1 MNTDILLENALAYG
15 LKQGADSCE
24 IFATAGENRRL
35 VVGEGEVKDREI
47 AVNSGFSLR
56 LLKDNVLGFSYGSE
70 LSKEAL
76 TKAVDEALISS
87 RFLEPEPLLAFTLPG
102 GKYPDFPGYIP
113 EAVSFPQELEFAQAM
128 EKLALE
134 QNHISEVDKATLSIV
149 RGEVKLKNSLGLDL
163 EYSTGYSSCSL
174 LAVAED
180 GGERETGGEF
190 MAARRFSEL
199 KPEKVAVSAG
209 FNAANKLHAIR
220 VPGGDYPVVLHS
232 DAVLSLLSVILP
244 GFLGD
249 NIRKEQSVL
258 VGKLGKT
265 IASQEITI
273 CDDPLLAAGIAS
285 APFDDEGTPC
295 RLNTLVNQGKV
306 ECFLYDNLSAA
317 KAGVKS
323 TGSGFA
329 GSISSMPSGG
339 FSNYYMAG
347 GTGDF
352 KSMLNSGE
360 NGLYIRDFMGLHMAN
375 SVSGEFSLGI
385 SGNVIRNGELKES
398 FRGNMAA
405 GNVFSLLKDVAAVGA
420 DVEFNGYRGAPALLL
435 NSMRISGKE

>member
-1 MNTDILLENALAYG
+1 MNTDILLENVLAYA
-15 LKQGADSCE
+15 LKQGADACE
-24 IFATAGENRRL
+24 IFSTAGENHRL
-35 VVGEGEVKDREI
+35 VVGEKEVKDREI

-76 TKAVDEALISS
+76 VKAADKALLSAG
-87 RFLEPEPLLAFTLPG
+87 FLEPEPLLAFTPTG
-102 GKYPDFPGYIP
+102 RKYPDFPSYSP
-113 EAVSFPQELEFAQAM
+113 EDISFSQELEFTQAM

-134 QNHISEVDKATLSIV
+134 QNLISRVDKATLSMV
-149 RGEVKLKNSLGLDL
+149 KGDVKLKNSLGLDL

-174 LAVAED
+174 VAVAED

-190 MAARRFSEL
+190 MATRRFSEL
-199 KPEKVAVSAG
+199 NPEKVARRAG

-220 VPGGDYPVVLHS
+220 VPGGDYSVVLHS

-249 NIRKEQSVL
+249 NIRKGQSVL
-258 VGKLGKT
+258 VDKLGKI
-265 IASQEITI
+265 IASPEISI
-273 CDDPLLAAGIAS
+273 YDDPLLSNGIAS

-295 RLNTLVNQGKV
+295 RLNTLINRGKV

-323 TGSGFA
+323 TGNGFA

-347 GTGDF
+347 GSSDF
-352 KSMLNSGE
+352 KLLLNSAD

-398 FRGNMAA
+398 FRGNMVA
-405 GNVFSLLKDVAAVGA
+405 GNVFSLLKDVAAVGSE
-420 DVEFNGYRGAPALLL
+420 VEFNGYRGAPAILI
-435 NSMRISGKE
+435 NSMRISGQE